1 MSTAKPRVITRA
13 IATAAVAFAT
23 GGAVVG
29 AAASSGAASG
39 APADRQLTIQNDDL
53 APVVGRSAPG
63 AIDGRYIVVLN
74 QQASRTVAADARQ
87 VAVDKGGRITH
98 RYSSALKGFS
108 AKLPDRAVQALRSNP
123 AVAYIEADRRVSID
137 GDQSGATWGLD
148 RSDQRNLPLNSN
160 YHYDAT
166 GSGVKAYI
174 IDTGVLT
181 THSEFTGRTATGFS
195 AIGGTPTD
203 CNGHGTHV
211 AGTVGG
217 TTYGIAKSVT
227 IIPVRVLDCSGNGT
241 DSGVIAGIDWVTS
254 NHTSGPAVA
263 NMSLGGGVSSA
274 LDAAVTN
281 SINDGVFYAVAAGND
296 YGANACNGSPSRVA
310 AAVTVG
316 STTSSDARSD
326 FSNIGSCLD
335 IFAPG
340 SSIKS
345 AWYTSTTATNTISG
359 TSMATPHVAGAAA
372 LYLQT
377 HSTASPASVSSWLT
391 SNATTGKVTNPGTGS
406 PNRLLYTLEGGT
418 QPPPPTGNL
427 LANPGFESGNTG
439 WSSTSGVITS
449 STSRPARTGSW
460 KAWLNGYGSTTT
472 DTLSQNV
479 ALPASGA
486 KTLAF
491 YIRIDSAETTTSTVY
506 DTLRVQIV
514 SGGTTTTLATYSN
527 LNKNSSYVQKS
538 FSLAS
543 YAGQTVTVKFT
554 GTEDSSLQTSFVID
568 DTSVS

>member
-1 MSTAKPRVITRA
+1 
-13 IATAAVAFAT
+13 
-23 GGAVVG
+23 
-29 AAASSGAASG
+29 
-39 APADRQLTIQNDDL
+39 
-53 APVVGRSAPG
+53 
-63 AIDGRYIVVLN
+63 IDGRYIVVLKS
-74 QQASRTVAADARQ
+74 QTSRTTASGAREVARDN
-87 VAVDKGGRITH
+87 GGRVIHEYTTV
-98 RYSSALKGFS
+98 LKGFS
-108 AKLPDRAVQALRSNP
+108 AKLPARAVRALRANP

-137 GDQSGATWGLD
+137 ADQTGATWGLD
-148 RSDQRNLPLNSN
+148 RVDQRNLPLNST
-160 YHYDAT
+160 YHYDVT

-181 THSEFTGRTATGFS
+181 THNQFTGRTSAGYS
-195 AIGGTPTD
+195 AISDGRGTTD

-217 TTYGIAKSVT
+217 TTYGVAKGVT

-274 LDAAVTN
+274 LDTAVNN
-281 SINDGVFYAVAAGND
+281 SISDGVFYAVAAGND

-340 SSIKS
+340 SGITS
-345 AWYTSTTATNTISG
+345 AWHTSTTATNTISG

-372 LYLQT
+372 LYLQA
-377 HSTASPASVSSWLT
+377 HSTASPSAVASWLT

-418 QPPPPTGNL
+418 TEPPPPSGNL
-427 LANPGFESGNTG
+427 LANPGFESGNTS
-439 WSSTSGVITS
+439 WAATSGVITS
-449 STSRPARTGSW
+449 STSRPARSGSW
-460 KAWLNGYGSTTT
+460 KAWLNGYGSSNT
-472 DTLSQNV
+472 DTLSQSV
-479 ALPASGA
+479 TLPSSGT

-491 YIRIDSAETTTSTVY
+491 YLRIDSAETTTSTAY
-506 DTLRVQIV
+506 DTLRVQVV

-527 LNKNSSYVQKS
+527 LNKSSSYVLRS
-538 FSLAS
+538 FSLAA
-543 YAGQTVTVKFT
+543 YAGKTVTVKFT